1 MEININS
8 GSHCSKVHIIVLLD
22 YYITDNNIQEK
33 YIEIK
38 HGNIISKA
46 KCNLVQTGHFR
57 QKKKNY
63 ILFCLMTDGRTHILT
78 LSELCQVEGT
88 LVETIYLN
96 THVSV
101 GKYEINV

>member
-1 MEININS
+1 MNRDQIDL
-8 GSHCSKVHIIVLLD
+8 KFIVLFD
-22 YYITDNNIQEK
+22 YYITDKNIEEK

-46 KCNLVQTGHFR
+46 KCNFVETGHFR
-57 QKKKNY
+57 RKNC
-63 ILFCLMTDGRTHILT
+63 LVFSLMTDGRTHILT

-96 THVSV
+96 TL
-101 GKYEINV
+101 